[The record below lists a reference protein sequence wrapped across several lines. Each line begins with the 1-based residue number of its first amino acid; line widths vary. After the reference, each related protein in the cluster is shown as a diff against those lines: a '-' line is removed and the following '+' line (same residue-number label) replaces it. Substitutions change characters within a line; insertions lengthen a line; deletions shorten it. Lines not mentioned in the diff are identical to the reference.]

1 MSLIQSDYPF
11 NPELSCL
18 VDYDIHNKRWVI
30 KKEATSKQKTELLNL
45 ISETEDLI
53 KKRFSSRYQK
63 VPVIIE

>member
-1 MSLIQSDYPF
+1 MSLLTDRS
-11 NPELSCL
+11 LSHL

-30 KKEATSKQKTELLNL
+30 KKEATSKQKTKLLNL

-53 KKRFSSRYQK
+53 KNRFNSRYQK